1 MMMPAPAIPG
11 PNFSFPGV
19 LNSKQLLVAEA
30 VHARAWAALEEE
42 IRLGLETEED
52 AKARLGR
59 IVVRLIGDKYA
70 SVTDLAAAVVA
81 DFRQSAPSLGPR
93 R

>member
-1 MMMPAPAIPG
+1 MVMPAPTIPG
-11 PNFSFPGV
+11 PSFSFPAV

-30 VHARAWAALEEE
+30 VQARAWASLEEE
-42 IRLGLETEED
+42 IRLGLETEAD

-59 IVVRLIGDKYA
+59 IVVRLIADRYA
-70 SVTDLAAAVVA
+70 SVTDLAAAVVE
-81 DFRQSAPSLGPR
+81 DFRRTGPSIGTR

>member
-1 MMMPAPAIPG
+1 MVMPTPTIPG

-30 VHARAWAALEEE
+30 VQARAWASLEEE
-42 IRLGLETEED
+42 VRLGLETEAD

-59 IVVRLIGDKYA
+59 IVVRLIADNDA
-70 SVTDLAAAVVA
+70 SVSDLTTAVVD
-81 DFRQSAPSLGPR
+81 DFRKTGPSISAR

>member
-1 MMMPAPAIPG
+1 MPAA
-11 PNFSFPGV
+11 NFSFPGV

-42 IRLGLETEED
+42 VRLGLETEVD
-52 AKARLGR
+52 ARARLGR
-59 IVVRLIGDKYA
+59 IVVRLIADRYA
-70 SVTDLAAAVVA
+70 SVTDLTTAVVK
-81 DFRQSAPSLGPR
+81 DFRETGPSIGVR